1 MILGKRFLLVQQP
14 LWYES
19 QKINFVLSTHTFC
32 AVCISVHDSVS
43 SMKDRRLFFFFSGRV
58 EFPSN
63 ATLNSNPEKWAV
75 FLCDGI
81 FCVYLP
87 DCIPS
92 SFQNKAV
99 MLKSKLLS
107 TMGWVG
113 VGVGVMKF
121 KCCRIMHPIL
131 FVSW

>member
-19 QKINFVLSTHTFC
+19 QKMNFVLSTRTFC

-43 SMKDRRLFFFFSGRV
+43 SVKDRRLFFFFFFSGRV

-92 SFQNKAV
+92 PFQNKAV
-99 MLKSKLLS
+99 TLKSKLLS
-107 TMGWVG
+107 TMGGWG
-113 VGVGVMKF
+113 
-121 KCCRIMHPIL
+121 R
-131 FVSW
+131 